1 MVREWRPSSS
11 AVRAPVSSDHSMERK
26 EEVIPPL
33 PVVSDAVT
41 IVHVRPAT
49 AAVSDVTVT
58 TVPCSAD
65 TTGLLSLHQ
74 KEL

>member
-1 MVREWRPSSS
+1 MAREWRPSSS
-11 AVRAPVSSDHSMERK
+11 AVRAPVSYDHYMERK

-49 AAVSDVTVT
+49 SAVFDVTVT

-74 KEL
+74 NEL